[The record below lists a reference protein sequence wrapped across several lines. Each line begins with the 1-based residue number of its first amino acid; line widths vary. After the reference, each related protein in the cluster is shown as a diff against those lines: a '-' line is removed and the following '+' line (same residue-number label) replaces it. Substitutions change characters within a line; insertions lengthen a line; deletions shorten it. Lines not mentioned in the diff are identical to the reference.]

1 MFFFV
6 AFLRDVF
13 FFGEFDF
20 MTDDDSGN
28 KALDSGSSNKLTSRN
43 KLEFASKI

>member
-28 KALDSGSSNKLTSRN
+28 KALDSDNSSNLTCRN
-43 KLEFASKI
+43 KTRIFF

>member
-1 MFFFV
+1 MFFSV
-6 AFLRDVF
+6 VFLEMF
-13 FFGEFDF
+13 FSGEFDF